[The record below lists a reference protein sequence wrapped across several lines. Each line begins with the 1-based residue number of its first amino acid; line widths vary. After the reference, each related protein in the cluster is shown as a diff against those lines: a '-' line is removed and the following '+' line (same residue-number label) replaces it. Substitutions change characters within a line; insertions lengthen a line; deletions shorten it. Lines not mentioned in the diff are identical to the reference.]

1 LLNNS
6 LDKMSLSID
15 QFKHLLEDLNNILI
29 DTRTQDQWMS
39 SHIPNA
45 LHITPAT
52 VKYAVAMG
60 AIEKTSP
67 LVFVLDPSLEKETLA
82 YFKEAGFSN
91 ILGYLEGGFNT
102 WYSSG
107 NKYDMLI
114 DVEVDELAMDIP
126 FDEFL
131 MPLDIRTEEA
141 FNKSHIKNSVSLP
154 LSEFMD
160 PGSMSELDEHF
171 NIYLISEDG
180 TTNSLAASILKKQGI
195 HNIRIVNEGWNAVQ
209 GLKDKFSF
217 ETIKK
222 PTITKTDDIKNSF
235 LED

>member
-1 LLNNS
+1 
-6 LDKMSLSID
+6 MILSFD
-15 QFKHLLEDLNNILI
+15 QFKLLLEDPNHILV
-29 DTRTQDQWMS
+29 DTRSKDLWMS
-39 SHIPNA
+39 SHIPNS

-67 LVFVLDPSLEKETLA
+67 LLLVLPTEFENETLA

-91 ILGYLEGGFNT
+91 IIGYLDGGFAL
-102 WYSSG
+102 WQSSG
-107 NKYDMLI
+107 KRHDMLI

-131 MPLDIRTEEA
+131 MPLDIRTEA
-141 FNKSHIKNSVSLP
+141 DYNKSHIKNAVSLP
-154 LSEFMD
+154 LAEFMD

-171 NIYLISEDG
+171 NIYIISEDG
-180 TTNSLAASILKKQGI
+180 TTSTLAASILKKQGI
-195 HNIRIVNEGWNAVQ
+195 HNIRIVNDGWIAVQ
-209 GLKDKFSF
+209 ALKDKFSF

-222 PTITKTDDIKNSF
+222 PTITKTDDTKKSF